1 MLHHRGGNTFM
12 HAFFM
17 LIRPR
22 LWASFITLISAAA
35 PLCPAHAIETM
46 AREALLVDMDTGAVL
61 LEKNAD
67 QPMPP
72 ASMSKI
78 MTTYM
83 VFSRLRDGKLAMQ
96 DTLPV
101 SERAWRRGGCVSD
114 GSTMCLKLGERVKIE
129 DLLHGIIV
137 QSGNDASIAIA
148 EGLAGSEE
156 AFASEMNKKGKEIG
170 LKGSVFRNS
179 TGLPDPDHVMTARD
193 LVTLAERTIRDF
205 PEYYHLYSAKE
216 FTYNGIKQG
225 NRNPLLYKNVGA
237 DGLKTGHTK
246 EAGYGLTASAKQG
259 DRRVVLVV
267 TGLPSMAVRAEESER
282 LIDYAFREFENVP
295 LVRAGEQLE
304 TASVWL
310 GEEDTVPLHAARD
323 IVVTVPRRAR
333 SDVKL
338 AVVYDGPVPAPI
350 HKGDAL
356 GKLIISATGIP
367 SMEVPLVAGD
377 DVERRGPIGR
387 AFAALGSLVHRVI
400 P

>member
-1 MLHHRGGNTFM
+1 M
-12 HAFFM
+12 HAFSIF
-17 LIRPR
+17 IRTS
-22 LWASFITLISAAA
+22 LWACLLAVILALAQ
-35 PLCPAHAIETM
+35 LCPAGAIETM

-67 QPMPP
+67 KPMPP

-83 VFSRLRDGKLAMQ
+83 VFSRLREGKLAM
-96 DTLPV
+96 DDSLPV
-101 SERAWRRGGCVSD
+101 SEHAWRRGGCVSD
-114 GSTMCLKLGERVKIE
+114 GSTMCLKLGERVKVE
-129 DLLHGIIV
+129 DLLRGIIV
-137 QSGNDASIAIA
+137 QSGNDASIVIA

-156 AFASEMNKKGKEIG
+156 AFASEMNKKAKEIG

-179 TGLPDPDHVMTARD
+179 TGLPEPDHVMTARD
-193 LVTLAERTIRDF
+193 LAVLAERTIKDF
-205 PEYYHLYSAKE
+205 PEYYHFYSEKE

-225 NRNPLLYKNVGA
+225 NRNPLLYKSVGA

-246 EAGYGLTASAKQG
+246 EAGYGLTASAKQAE
-259 DRRVVLVV
+259 RRVVLVV
-267 TGLPSMAVRAEESER
+267 AGLPGMAARAEESVR

-295 LVRAGEQLE
+295 LVKAGEQVE

-310 GEEDTVPLHAARD
+310 GEGDTVPLQATQD
-323 IVVTVPRRAR
+323 VVITVPRRAR
-333 SDVKL
+333 SDMKL

-350 HKGDAL
+350 RKGDPL
-356 GKLIISATGIP
+356 GKLVISAPGIAP
-367 SMEVPLVAGD
+367 VEVPLVAGG

-387 AFAALGSLVHRVI
+387 AFAALGNLVHRVI

>member
-1 MLHHRGGNTFM
+1 M
-12 HAFFM
+12 HAFSIH
-17 LIRPR
+17 IRTAS
-22 LWASFITLISAAA
+22 WACIVAVILALAQTRPAA
-35 PLCPAHAIETM
+35 AIETM

-67 QPMPP
+67 KPMPP

-83 VFSRLRDGKLAMQ
+83 VFSRLREGKLAMD

-114 GSTMCLKLGERVKIE
+114 GSTMCLKLGERVKVE
-129 DLLHGIIV
+129 DLLQGIIV
-137 QSGNDASIAIA
+137 QSGNDASIVIA

-156 AFASEMNKKGKEIG
+156 AFASEMNKKAKEIG

-179 TGLPDPDHVMTARD
+179 TGLPEPDHVMTARD
-193 LVTLAERTIRDF
+193 LVVLAERTIKDF
-205 PEYYHLYSAKE
+205 PEYYHFYSEKE

-225 NRNPLLYKNVGA
+225 NRNPLLYKSVGA

-246 EAGYGLTASAKQG
+246 EAGYGLTASAKQA

-267 TGLPSMAVRAEESER
+267 AGLPSMAARAEESVR

-295 LVRAGEQLE
+295 LVKAGEEVE

-310 GEEDTVPLHAARD
+310 GESDTVPLQATRD
-323 IVVTVPRRAR
+323 VVITVPRRAR
-333 SDVKL
+333 SDMKL

-350 HKGDAL
+350 RKGDPL
-356 GKLIISATGIP
+356 GKLVMSAPGIAP
-367 SMEVPLVAGD
+367 VEVPLVAGG

-387 AFAALGSLVHRVI
+387 AFAALGNLVHRVI

>member
-1 MLHHRGGNTFM
+1 M
-12 HAFFM
+12 HAFSIH
-17 LIRPR
+17 IRTAS
-22 LWASFITLISAAA
+22 WACIVAVILALAQTRPAA
-35 PLCPAHAIETM
+35 AIETM

-67 QPMPP
+67 KPMPP

-83 VFSRLRDGKLAMQ
+83 VFSRLREGKLAMD

-114 GSTMCLKLGERVKIE
+114 GSTMCLKLGERVKVE
-129 DLLHGIIV
+129 DLLQGIIV
-137 QSGNDASIAIA
+137 QSGNDASIVIA

-156 AFASEMNKKGKEIG
+156 AFASEMNKKAKEIG

-179 TGLPDPDHVMTARD
+179 TGLPEPDHVMTARD
-193 LVTLAERTIRDF
+193 LVVLAERTIKDF
-205 PEYYHLYSAKE
+205 PEYYHFYSEKE

-225 NRNPLLYKNVGA
+225 NRNPLLYKSVGA

-246 EAGYGLTASAKQG
+246 EAGYGLTASAKQA

-267 TGLPSMAVRAEESER
+267 AGLPSMAARAEESVR

-295 LVRAGEQLE
+295 LAKAGEQVE

-310 GEEDTVPLHAARD
+310 GESDTVPLQATQD
-323 IVVTVPRRAR
+323 VVITVPRRAR
-333 SDVKL
+333 SDMKL

-350 HKGDAL
+350 RKGDPL
-356 GKLIISATGIP
+356 GKLVMSAPGIAP
-367 SMEVPLVAGD
+367 VEVPLVAGG

-387 AFAALGSLVHRVI
+387 AFAALGNLVHRVI

>member
-1 MLHHRGGNTFM
+1 M
-12 HAFFM
+12 HAFSIH
-17 LIRPR
+17 IRTAS
-22 LWASFITLISAAA
+22 WASIVAVILALAQT
-35 PLCPAHAIETM
+35 CPAGAIETM

-67 QPMPP
+67 KPMPP

-83 VFSRLRDGKLAMQ
+83 VFSRLREGKLAMD

-114 GSTMCLKLGERVKIE
+114 GSTMCLKLGERVKVE
-129 DLLHGIIV
+129 DLLRGIIV
-137 QSGNDASIAIA
+137 QSGNDASIVIA

-156 AFASEMNKKGKEIG
+156 AFASEMNKKAKEIG

-179 TGLPDPDHVMTARD
+179 TGLPEPDHVMTARD
-193 LVTLAERTIRDF
+193 LVVLAERTIEDF
-205 PEYYHLYSAKE
+205 PEYYHYYSEKE

-225 NRNPLLYKNVGA
+225 NRNPLLYKSVGA

-246 EAGYGLTASAKQG
+246 EAGYGLTASAKQA
-259 DRRVVLVV
+259 DRRVVLVLA
-267 TGLPSMAVRAEESER
+267 GLPSMAARAEESVR
-282 LIDYAFREFENVP
+282 LIDYAYREFENVP
-295 LVRAGEQLE
+295 LVKAGEQVE

-310 GEEDTVPLHAARD
+310 GEGDTVPLQATQD
-323 IVVTVPRRAR
+323 VVITVPRRAR
-333 SDVKL
+333 SDMKL

-350 HKGDAL
+350 RKGDPL
-356 GKLIISATGIP
+356 GKLVMSAPGIAP
-367 SMEVPLVAGD
+367 VEVPLVAGG

-387 AFAALGSLVHRVI
+387 AFAALGNLVHRVV

>member
-1 MLHHRGGNTFM
+1 M
-12 HAFFM
+12 HAFSIH
-17 LIRPR
+17 LRTAS
-22 LWASFITLISAAA
+22 WACIVAVILALAQT
-35 PLCPAHAIETM
+35 CPAAAIETM

-67 QPMPP
+67 TPMPP

-83 VFSRLRDGKLAMQ
+83 VFSRLREGKLAMD

-114 GSTMCLKLGERVKIE
+114 GSTMCLKLGERVKVE
-129 DLLHGIIV
+129 DLLQGIIV
-137 QSGNDASIAIA
+137 QSGNDASIVIA

-156 AFASEMNKKGKEIG
+156 AFASEMNKKAKEIG

-179 TGLPDPDHVMTARD
+179 TGLPEPDHVMTARD
-193 LVTLAERTIRDF
+193 LVVLAERTIEDF
-205 PEYYHLYSAKE
+205 PEYYHFYGEKE

-225 NRNPLLYKNVGA
+225 NRNPLLYKSVGA

-246 EAGYGLTASAKQG
+246 EAGYGLTASAKQA

-267 TGLPSMAVRAEESER
+267 AGLPSMAARAEESVR

-295 LVRAGEQLE
+295 LVKAGEQVE

-310 GEEDTVPLHAARD
+310 GDGDTVPLQATQD
-323 IVVTVPRRAR
+323 VVITVPRRAR
-333 SDVKL
+333 SDMKL

-350 HKGDAL
+350 RKGDPL
-356 GKLIISATGIP
+356 GKLVMSAPGIAP
-367 SMEVPLVAGD
+367 VEVPLVAGG

-387 AFAALGSLVHRVI
+387 AFAALGNLVHRVV

>member
-1 MLHHRGGNTFM
+1 M
-12 HAFFM
+12 HAFSIH
-17 LIRPR
+17 IRTAS
-22 LWASFITLISAAA
+22 WACIVAVILALAQT
-35 PLCPAHAIETM
+35 CPAAAIETM

-67 QPMPP
+67 KPMPP

-83 VFSRLRDGKLAMQ
+83 VFSRLREGKLAM
-96 DTLPV
+96 DDSLPV
-101 SERAWRRGGCVSD
+101 SEHAWRRGGCVSD
-114 GSTMCLKLGERVKIE
+114 GSTMCLKLNERVKVE
-129 DLLHGIIV
+129 DLLRGIIV
-137 QSGNDASIAIA
+137 QSGNDASIVIA

-156 AFASEMNKKGKEIG
+156 AFASEMNKKAKEIG

-179 TGLPDPDHVMTARD
+179 TGLPEPDHVMTARD
-193 LVTLAERTIRDF
+193 LAVLAERTIKDF
-205 PEYYHLYSAKE
+205 PEYYHFYSEKE

-225 NRNPLLYKNVGA
+225 NRNPLLYKSVGA

-246 EAGYGLTASAKQG
+246 EAGYGLTASAKQAE
-259 DRRVVLVV
+259 RRVVLVV
-267 TGLPSMAVRAEESER
+267 AGLPGMAARAEESVR

-295 LVRAGEQLE
+295 LVKAGEQVE

-310 GEEDTVPLHAARD
+310 GEGDTVPLQATQD
-323 IVVTVPRRAR
+323 VVITVPRRAR
-333 SDVKL
+333 SDMKL

-350 HKGDAL
+350 RKGDPL
-356 GKLIISATGIP
+356 GKLVISAPGIAP
-367 SMEVPLVAGD
+367 VEVPLVAGG

-387 AFAALGSLVHRVI
+387 AFAALGNLVHRVI

>member
-1 MLHHRGGNTFM
+1 M
-12 HAFFM
+12 HAFSIF
-17 LIRPR
+17 IRTS
-22 LWASFITLISAAA
+22 LWACLLAVILALAQ
-35 PLCPAHAIETM
+35 PCPAGAIETM

-67 QPMPP
+67 KPMPP

-83 VFSRLRDGKLAMQ
+83 VFSRLREGKLAMD

-114 GSTMCLKLGERVKIE
+114 GSTMCLKLGERVKVE
-129 DLLHGIIV
+129 DLLRGIIV
-137 QSGNDASIAIA
+137 QSGNDASIVIA

-156 AFASEMNKKGKEIG
+156 AFASEMNKKAKEIG

-179 TGLPDPDHVMTARD
+179 TGLPEPDHVMTARD
-193 LVTLAERTIRDF
+193 LAVLAERTIKDF
-205 PEYYHLYSAKE
+205 PEYYHFYSEKE

-225 NRNPLLYKNVGA
+225 NRNPLLYKSVGA

-246 EAGYGLTASAKQG
+246 EAGYGLTASAKQA

-267 TGLPSMAVRAEESER
+267 AGLPSMAARAEESVR

-295 LVRAGEQLE
+295 LVKAGEQVE

-310 GEEDTVPLHAARD
+310 GEGDTVPLQANQD
-323 IVVTVPRRAR
+323 VVITVPHRAR
-333 SDVKL
+333 SDMKI

-350 HKGDAL
+350 RKGDPL
-356 GKLIISATGIP
+356 GKLVISAPGIAP
-367 SMEVPLVAGD
+367 VEVPLVAGG

-387 AFAALGSLVHRVI
+387 AFAALGNLVHRVI

>member
-1 MLHHRGGNTFM
+1 M
-12 HAFFM
+12 HAFSIH
-17 LIRPR
+17 IRTTS
-22 LWASFITLISAAA
+22 WASIVAVILALAQT
-35 PLCPAHAIETM
+35 CPAGAIETM

-67 QPMPP
+67 KPMPP

-83 VFSRLRDGKLAMQ
+83 VFSRLREGKLAMD

-114 GSTMCLKLGERVKIE
+114 GSTMCLKLGERVKVE
-129 DLLHGIIV
+129 DLLRGIIV
-137 QSGNDASIAIA
+137 QSGNDASIVIA

-156 AFASEMNKKGKEIG
+156 AFASEMNKKAKEIG

-179 TGLPDPDHVMTARD
+179 TGLPEPDHVMTARD
-193 LVTLAERTIRDF
+193 LVVLAERTIEDF
-205 PEYYHLYSAKE
+205 PEYYHYYSEKE

-225 NRNPLLYKNVGA
+225 NRNPLLYKSVGA

-246 EAGYGLTASAKQG
+246 EAGYGLTASAKQA
-259 DRRVVLVV
+259 DRRVVLVLA
-267 TGLPSMAVRAEESER
+267 GLPSMAARAEESVR

-295 LVRAGEQLE
+295 LVKAGEQVE
-304 TASVWL
+304 SASVWL
-310 GEEDTVPLHAARD
+310 GEGDTVPLQATQD
-323 IVVTVPRRAR
+323 VVITVPRRAR
-333 SDVKL
+333 SDMKL

-350 HKGDAL
+350 RKGDAL
-356 GKLIISATGIP
+356 GKLVMSAPGIAP
-367 SMEVPLVAGD
+367 VEVPLVAGG

-387 AFAALGSLVHRVI
+387 AFAALGNLVHRVI

>member
-1 MLHHRGGNTFM
+1 M
-12 HAFFM
+12 HAFSIH
-17 LIRPR
+17 IRTAS
-22 LWASFITLISAAA
+22 WASIVAVILALAQT
-35 PLCPAHAIETM
+35 CPAGAIETM

-67 QPMPP
+67 KPMPP

-83 VFSRLRDGKLAMQ
+83 VFSRLREGKLAMD

-114 GSTMCLKLGERVKIE
+114 GSTMCLKLGERVKVE
-129 DLLHGIIV
+129 DLLQGIIV
-137 QSGNDASIAIA
+137 QSGNDASIVIA

-156 AFASEMNKKGKEIG
+156 AFASEMNKKAKEIG

-179 TGLPDPDHVMTARD
+179 TGLPEPDHVMTARD
-193 LVTLAERTIRDF
+193 LVVLAERTIEDF
-205 PEYYHLYSAKE
+205 PEYYHYYSEKE

-225 NRNPLLYKNVGA
+225 NRNPLLYKSVGA

-246 EAGYGLTASAKQG
+246 EAGYGLTASAKQA
-259 DRRVVLVV
+259 DRRVVLVLA
-267 TGLPSMAVRAEESER
+267 GLPSMAARAEESVR
-282 LIDYAFREFENVP
+282 LIDYAYREFENVP
-295 LVRAGEQLE
+295 LVKAGEQVE

-310 GEEDTVPLHAARD
+310 GESDTVPLQATQD
-323 IVVTVPRRAR
+323 VVITVPRRAR
-333 SDVKL
+333 SDMKL

-350 HKGDAL
+350 RKGDTL
-356 GKLIISATGIP
+356 GKLVMSAPGIAP
-367 SMEVPLVAGD
+367 VEVPLVAGG

-387 AFAALGSLVHRVI
+387 AFAALGNLVHRVV